1 MAKLGDRVQETT
13 TTTGTGSLTLNGAV
27 TGYVTFNSTFTNGD
41 VVWYVIDDGAGNW
54 EIGTG
59 TVGTGT
65 LTRSVFQSSNSNNLV
80 SFGVG
85 AKRVFCTAP
94 YTYLLPDQTS
104 NTGLFLTTN
113 GSAPSWTAI
122 AQMTYPGAGIPVSTG
137 SAWSTSKTA
146 PTGDILGTTDTQNVS
161 NKTIT
166 SSSLNS
172 TPIGASSPSTGAFT
186 TLTASSDSSF
196 TSTGALLISKG
207 TTAQQP
213 GTPVTGMIR
222 YNTTTNQFE
231 GYAGSSPSWLP
242 VGGSVISNDTST
254 ASNLYPI
261 FANATSGT
269 ATTVY
274 TSNANYLYKPST
286 GELLAQQMVAANGF
300 HVNAQTLVT
309 SYTVDTG
316 YNAVTAGPFTVPS
329 GLTVTVASGSV
340 WTVV

>member
-1 MAKLGDRVQETT
+1 MAKLQDRVQETT
-13 TTTGTGSLTLNGAV
+13 TTTGTGTLALNGAV
-27 TGYVTFNSTFTNGD
+27 TGYITFNSGFANGD

-104 NTGLFLTTN
+104 NTGKLLTTD
-113 GSAPSWTAI
+113 G
-122 AQMTYPGAGIPVSTG
+122 STG
-137 SAWSTSKTA
+137 SWTSAINGVTVGLSTA
-146 PTGDILGTTDTQNVS
+146 AA
-161 NKTIT
+161 
-166 SSSLNS
+166 
-172 TPIGASSPSTGAFT
+172 ASFT

-207 TTAQQP
+207 TTGQQP

-242 VGGSVISNDTST
+242 VGGSVLSNDTTSVGQ
-254 ASNLYPI
+254 LYPL
-261 FANATSGT
+261 FASATSGT

-274 TSNANYLYKPST
+274 TSNANYLYRPSKI
-286 GELLAQQMVAANGF
+286 GRA
-300 HVNAQTLVT
+300 HV
-309 SYTVDTG
+309 
-316 YNAVTAGPFTVPS
+316 
-329 GLTVTVASGSV
+329 
-340 WTVV
+340 

>member
-1 MAKLGDRVQETT
+1 MPLLGDRVQETT
-13 TTTGTGSLTLNGAV
+13 TTSGTGTFALNGAV
-27 TGYVTFNSTFTNGD
+27 TGYVTFNSTFSNGN
-41 VVWYVIDDGAGNW
+41 VVWYVCDDGAGNW
-54 EIGTG
+54 EIGYG

-65 LTRSVFQSSNSNNLV
+65 LTRTVFQSSNSNNLV
-80 SFGVG
+80 SFAAG
-85 AKRVFCTAP
+85 AKRLFCTAP

-104 NTGLFLTTN
+104 QDNKLLTTAS
-113 GSAPSWTAI
+113 GTPSWTSAI
-122 AQMTYPGAGIPVSTG
+122 NGITVGLSTAAAGT
-137 SAWSTSKTA
+137 
-146 PTGDILGTTDTQNVS
+146 
-161 NKTIT
+161 
-166 SSSLNS
+166 
-172 TPIGASSPSTGAFT
+172 FT
-186 TLTASSDSSF
+186 TLTATSDSSF

-286 GELLAQQMVAANGF
+286 GELQAQAVIAANGIF
-300 HVNAQTLVT
+300 VNSATVAASYSIPSGSNAT
-309 SYTVDTG
+309 S
-316 YNAVTAGPFTVPS
+316 AGPVSVASGITVTVPS
-329 GLTVTVASGSV
+329 GST
-340 WTVV
+340 WVVV